1 MTQTQTQPQ
10 TTGLTR
16 TPAVPTPNV
25 WEQFFDD
32 SFFGPSWLRTRG
44 GEDRNGWFPAVDL
57 SQTADRFLIKVDLP
71 GMQKDDIDLSVENQT
86 LTVTGERRF
95 DSTEEGETFNRIE
108 RTYGKFSRTFQLPS
122 NVNAG
127 KVKAA
132 FADGVLTIT
141 IPKSEEAKSRKIS
154 IG

>member
-1 MTQTQTQPQ
+1 MTQAQANTN
-10 TTGLTR
+10 LTR
-16 TPAVPTPNV
+16 SQTSTSPIPNV

-32 SFFGPSWLRTRG
+32 SFFGPSWLRGRTDQRS
-44 GEDRNGWFPAVDL
+44 GWFPSVDL
-57 SQTADRFLIKVDLP
+57 SQTTDRFLIKVDLP
-71 GMQKDDIDLSVENQT
+71 GLKKDDIELTVENQT

-108 RTYGKFSRTFQLPS
+108 RSYGKFSRTFQLPS
-122 NVNAG
+122 NVNSG

-141 IPKSEEAKSRKIS
+141 IPKNEEAKSRKIS